1 MQGDR
6 EKCMEA
12 GMDDY
17 ISKPV
22 RIEEL
27 QAALQRASE
36 ALSER
41 LVRALLKTR

>member
-17 ISKPV
+17 LAKPINLSSLETMLV
-22 RIEEL
+22 AHL
-27 QAALQRASE
+27 QPQPKAAD
-36 ALSER
+36 
-41 LVRALLKTR
+41 